1 MKRTRP
7 RRRSR
12 AERLARTGQGCR
24 NQATAADALALNSND
39 VAEVVRPQ
47 TASGVDRATF
57 RRGEYGRIVCPDGS
71 EQWWVRSARGT
82 WLALSHQRVM
92 ENDDGTITL
101 LLLT

>member
-1 MKRTRP
+1 MLP
-7 RRRSR
+7 
-12 AERLARTGQGCR
+12 L
-24 NQATAADALALNSND
+24 DPDD

-57 RRGEYGRIVCPDGS
+57 RRGEYGRIVRPDGT

-82 WLALSHQRVM
+82 WTALSHQRVM

-101 LLLT
+101 LSLM

>member
-1 MKRTRP
+1 MKMKARP
-7 RRRSR
+7 ARSR
-12 AERLARTGQGCR
+12 SERLARMGPR
-24 NQATAADALALNSND
+24 RLNKATTIGEMLQRDD
-39 VAEVVRPQ
+39 VAVVQPQ

-57 RRGEYGRIVCPDGS
+57 SRGEYGRIVRPDGT

-82 WLALSHQRVM
+82 WIALSHQRVM